1 MFDSSWTILQ
11 RRLEKT
17 VLQWTPVVSLC
28 GPFCS
33 LPWPVAWPDLASFD
47 YTSFCLT
54 TDPKCTN
61 VHQKF
66 QMADPFL
73 RIIWGILTNKSS
85 KFSVFYQTYLPKQV
99 PKAFL
104 LVAEGSLRVA
114 ISVVW
119 KPQNKAIVLFMPN
132 YMLDSW
138 TAYIKIFQ
146 DLKYWYICCW

>member
-1 MFDSSWTILQ
+1 
-11 RRLEKT
+11 
-17 VLQWTPVVSLC
+17 
-28 GPFCS
+28 
-33 LPWPVAWPDLASFD
+33 
-47 YTSFCLT
+47 
-54 TDPKCTN
+54 
-61 VHQKF
+61 
-66 QMADPFL
+66 MADPFL
-73 RIIWGILTNKSS
+73 CIIWGILTNKSS

-99 PKAFL
+99 SKAFL

-146 DLKYWYICCW
+146 DLKY